1 MNMTLEE
8 VKEKIV
14 PVLQKSG
21 VEYAGAFGSVARGEA
36 KPDSDVDIL
45 VKFKVQPTF
54 ASYLQ
59 LDDRLKQA
67 LNLDIDLVTV
77 GGVNKFLR
85 PYIERDLKLIYGQR

>member
-1 MNMTLEE
+1 MENEISKIKSK
-8 VKEKIV
+8 VKKLLI
-14 PVLQKSG
+14 KHNATR
-21 VEYAGAFGSVARGEA
+21 AGIFGSYVRGEQ
-36 KPDSDVDIL
+36 KKNSDVDIL